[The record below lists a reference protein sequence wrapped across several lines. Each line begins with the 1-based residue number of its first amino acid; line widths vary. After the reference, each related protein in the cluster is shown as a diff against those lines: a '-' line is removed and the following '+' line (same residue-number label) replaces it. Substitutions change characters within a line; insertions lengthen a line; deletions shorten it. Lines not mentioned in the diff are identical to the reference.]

1 MRPPVIPALALT
13 LAACGGGGQNQ
24 AAPPANAANAIAEPA
39 GNQVAA
45 LSEGQRNAVFIRAIR
60 DAGLDCQHVDSA
72 VAVDAGFNL
81 PTWRA
86 TCQGG
91 GEYMVTIDP
100 SGTALVQSAN
110 SAPGGTAA
118 GANAAAPAENRQ
130 D

>member
-1 MRPPVIPALALT
+1 MRPPVIAALVLT

-24 AAPPANAANAIAEPA
+24 AAPPAHAAGAANTIAEPA

-72 VAVDAGFNL
+72 VAVDAGLNL

-91 GEYMVTIDP
+91 GEYMITIDP

-110 SAPGGTAA
+110 RAPA
-118 GANAAAPAENRQ
+118 GANAVAPAENRQ